1 MVDLL
6 LNDLLL
12 HHQNKG
18 SKKGTKTRKSWSVQ
32 KNSLL
37 TNFIRK
43 RSEEK
48 IVLENHTKLLGIYHR
63 FYPRQLARRYLY
75 RAVCKTRLER
85 FWHSSL
91 RKRKHIL
98 EVDQVTEAVNQSAA
112 STSQVKKVFDIITKD
127 NKKSPSDHIQ
137 RNKNDLQDAK
147 GYRWVQKGLLWNP

>member
-18 SKKGTKTRKSWSVQ
+18 SKKKQRPWATKTRKSWSVQ

-75 RAVCKTRLER
+75 RALRKTRLER

-112 STSQVKKVFDIITKD
+112 SASQVKKVFDRITKD
-127 NKKSPSDHIQ
+127 NKKSPSNHIQ
-137 RNKNDLQDAK
+137 RNKNDLQDEK
-147 GYRWVQKGLLWNP
+147 GYRWVE